1 MGQTTTDIINSIK
14 RRGSFPTSDSLFS
27 NSDFL
32 RLLDEETQNTILPL
46 FATINEDY
54 FIEYQDIS
62 IIANQ
67 DLYRITKRAMGVI
80 LRDVQFIDSSGN
92 IKSLIRLYEEDK
104 TSTSNNQEGY
114 FLKGNKV
121 QISPKPTTATGT
133 LRLVYFRRPS
143 SYVLTSACSE
153 ITSIDTGNNQVV
165 VSSLPATFSTNVEV
179 DFVQANSPYDILS
192 MDSVI
197 QGVSGT
203 TITFTTLPEDLAVGD
218 YICLSSQTCVSGV
231 PDEVLPILIQAV
243 LCICLASKKDAN
255 VKLELEKLQMMKENF
270 ITLLLP
276 RVKSDDKKIFTKNNI
291 LSHFRGF

>member
-1 MGQTTTDIINSIK
+1 MATTTDIINSIK

-27 NSDFL
+27 NPDFL

-54 FIEYQDIS
+54 FIEYQDVAIV
-62 IIANQ
+62 ANQ
-67 DLYRITKRAMGVI
+67 DLYRISKRAMGVI
-80 LRDVQFIDSSGN
+80 LRDVQLHDSSGN
-92 IKSLIRLYEEDK
+92 ITPLIRLYEEDK
-104 TSTSNNQEGY
+104 TSTNNNQQGY

-121 QISPKPTTATGT
+121 QLSPRPTNASGT

-143 SYVLTSACSE
+143 TYVLPSACAE
-153 ITSIDTGNNQVV
+153 ITSIDTVLNQVV
-165 VSSLPATFSTNVEV
+165 VSSVPSTLTTNVEV
-179 DFVQANSPYDILS
+179 DFVQAGTPYDILS

-197 QGVSGT
+197 QGISGT
-203 TITFTTLPEDLAVGD
+203 TITFTSLPDDLEEGD
-218 YICLSSQTCVSGV
+218 YICLSSETCVSGV
-231 PDEVLPILIQAV
+231 PDEVLPILIQSV
-243 LCICLASKKDAN
+243 LCVCLASKKDGN